1 MKLSNLFI
9 IALLAGTL
17 GVFGC
22 SDDPPANGNGGNG
35 GNGGS
40 GTAGT
45 GGGTGGSGG
54 ADPCTGEFCD
64 DSAQPNKAACEAF
77 IDGCSSLGAGGAGGA
92 PPTPEDCDRIGG
104 ALCQHE
110 VGTGG
115 TGGTGGGGGTGG
127 TPSGGNCDYGL
138 CVDDSAEKAT
148 CETLVG
154 YCEAT
159 LDLFPELLDYCI
171 EGTNLD
177 QCGDP

>member
-1 MKLSNLFI
+1 MKLSNLLM

-22 SDDPPANGNGGNG
+22 SSDPENGNGNGGS
-35 GNGGS
+35 GGS

-45 GGGTGGSGG
+45 GGSGG
-54 ADPCTGEFCD
+54 TVTDPCTGDFCD
-64 DSAQPNKAACEAF
+64 VVDAPNKAACEAF
-77 IDGCSSLGAGGAGGA
+77 IDGCDSLGAGGAGGA
-92 PPTPEDCDRIGG
+92 GGAPPTPTPEDCDRIGG

-115 TGGTGGGGGTGG
+115 TGGTGG

-159 LDLFPELLDYCI
+159 LGLFPELLEYCI